1 MPDPT
6 ISNTSPLFYLHRLN
20 HLDLLRQLYQRVI
33 VPEAVVAELKAS
45 SLKPSAL
52 LNFFPL
58 TTALPS

>member
-52 LNFFPL
+52 LNFSL
-58 TTALPS
+58 